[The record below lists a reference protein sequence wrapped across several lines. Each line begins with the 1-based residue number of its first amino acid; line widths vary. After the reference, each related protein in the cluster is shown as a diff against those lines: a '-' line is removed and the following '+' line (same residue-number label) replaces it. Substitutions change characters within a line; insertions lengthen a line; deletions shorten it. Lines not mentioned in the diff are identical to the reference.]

1 MHRSVLLLATRA
13 ITNNY
18 TSAPVR
24 TQNSKTYDARVDQH
38 FSDKNS
44 FWAHITYNGET
55 TITPNGF
62 PDVYINPLTGASVS
76 ATTSGAV
83 KVEPVVTSYAGPNN
97 EDQYSFGSSFVHV
110 FSSNLLLNL
119 KFGIFRSQILS
130 YPANQGT
137 EVANKLGFPCTATA
151 CINYTTGASLV
162 GSSGLSHFSISGL
175 NGAGGYTTIGDS
187 NYVPIGYWDTGFQYM
202 AQLTWNRG
210 NHSIRYGLGLI
221 RRRAG
226 VAQSNAAQGQFN
238 FNGSYTGVAMG
249 DVLEGL
255 SSGMSRNNSLVQQ
268 GFRTWEPSGYVQD
281 DWRARPWLTLNI
293 GLRYDIFTPYT
304 EVHGRISNYD
314 PYTGLIVSPS
324 LPGQNQSNSTAMV
337 TTPYNDYAPR
347 FGFAATLKHDMVLRG
362 GFGLT
367 FFPTNYR
374 SDYYFL
380 NAPFNYAVSCGIQNQ
395 VATNNSCLTAQ
406 YDGPAGQFTNTMAAT
421 YGTASS
427 QSGSTVAAPGTVCSA
442 GTATGTTAGC
452 GGALFSAGLP
462 VPVLN
467 AALATNT
474 ANYPGTSMIPVP
486 INQQESYLEQFNLG
500 IQKQFGA
507 NVIDIGY
514 VGELGRHA
522 EVNGA
527 PENQPTNPTLASTPP
542 LTLGGNTPLGVLPG
556 FAYMKTVGMT
566 VANNWGTSAYEGLQT
581 SFVRRFNAGLTV
593 NVNYT
598 WSHMMSNLDSNTCV
612 SSYFATPTPCFIDTS
627 NGVSNAS
634 PKLFYGFEKYAWGN
648 DSLDVTHRV
657 TWGINYDIPLGKSFN
672 GITKTLL
679 AGWGLNTSGGW
690 QTGLP
695 FTPSASINLSG
706 LSVGQQ
712 LDQIGSGKL
721 SNPTLHQWFNYN
733 DFVQPATGTI
743 GDQHINQLFGPHQT
757 RFDASLFK
765 DFALNERFKLQFRAE
780 IFNLLNQVN
789 FNTPNASIAFTGTNS
804 AGVGNTVPPVNLTG
818 SHVSTGEITS
828 TNATWNQREVQF
840 ALKLLF

>member
-1 MHRSVLLLATRA
+1 
-13 ITNNY
+13 
-18 TSAPVR
+18 
-24 TQNSKTYDARVDQH
+24 
-38 FSDKNS
+38 
-44 FWAHITYNGET
+44 
-55 TITPNGF
+55 
-62 PDVYINPLTGASVS
+62 
-76 ATTSGAV
+76 
-83 KVEPVVTSYAGPNN
+83 
-97 EDQYSFGSSFVHV
+97 
-110 FSSNLLLNL
+110 
-119 KFGIFRSQILS
+119 
-130 YPANQGT
+130 
-137 EVANKLGFPCTATA
+137 
-151 CINYTTGASLV
+151 
-162 GSSGLSHFSISGL
+162 
-175 NGAGGYTTIGDS
+175 
-187 NYVPIGYWDTGFQYM
+187 
-202 AQLTWNRG
+202 
-210 NHSIRYGLGLI
+210 
-221 RRRAG
+221 
-226 VAQSNAAQGQFN
+226 
-238 FNGSYTGVAMG
+238 MG

-255 SSGMSRNNSLVQQ
+255 SSGMLRNNSLVQQ
-268 GFRTWEPSGYVQD
+268 GFRTWEPSGYIQD

-314 PYTGLIVSPS
+314 PYTGLIVSPA
-324 LPGQNQSNSTAMV
+324 LPGVNQSNSTAMV

-380 NAPFNYAVSCGIQNQ
+380 NAPFNYAISCGLQNQ
-395 VATNNSCLTAQ
+395 SGTNNSCLTAQ
-406 YDGPAGQFTNTMAAT
+406 YDGPAGQFTNMMAAT
-421 YGTASS
+421 YGAASS
-427 QSGSTVAAPGTVCSA
+427 QSSSTVAAPGTVCSA
-442 GTATGTTAGC
+442 ITTTGATPGC
-452 GGALFSAGLP
+452 GGALLNAGLP

-500 IQKQFGA
+500 LQKQFGA

-527 PENQPTNPTLASTPP
+527 PENQPTNPTLATTPP

-593 NVNYT
+593 NMNYT
-598 WSHMMSNLDSNTCV
+598 FSHTMSNLDSNTCV
-612 SSYFATPTPCFIDTS
+612 SSYFATPTPCFIDSS
-627 NGVSNAS
+627 NGVSAAS
-634 PKLFYGFEKYAWGN
+634 PKLLYGFQKYAWGN
-648 DSLDVTHRV
+648 DSLDVTHRI
-657 TWGINYDIPLGKSFN
+657 TWGVNYQIPFGKSFT
-672 GITKTLL
+672 GVEKTLL

-695 FTPSASINLSG
+695 FTPGASINLSG
-706 LSVGQQ
+706 LGVGQG
-712 LDQIGSGKL
+712 LDQIGSGRL
-721 SNPTLHQWFNYN
+721 SNPSLHQWFNYN

-743 GDQHINQLFGPHQT
+743 GDQHINQQFGPHQT
-757 RFDASLFK
+757 RFDMSLFK
-765 DFALNERFKLQFRAE
+765 DFAINERFRLQFRAE
-780 IFNLLNQVN
+780 VFNLLNQVN
-789 FNTPNASIAFTGTNS
+789 FNTPNATIAFLGTNS
-804 AGVGNTVPPVNLTG
+804 AGTANTVPPVNLTG

-828 TNATWNQREVQF
+828 TNATWNQREIQF